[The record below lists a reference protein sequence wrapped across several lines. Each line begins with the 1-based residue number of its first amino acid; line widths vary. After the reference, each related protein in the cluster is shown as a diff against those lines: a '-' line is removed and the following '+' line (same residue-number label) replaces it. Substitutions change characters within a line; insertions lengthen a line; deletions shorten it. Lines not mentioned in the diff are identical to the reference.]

1 MGVGRP
7 SNEEGARQLAPLAP
21 TGPRAHIGGHGVP
34 MLDPRTE
41 RADHEDIDDVM
52 LATTLVPEGVLVLPT
67 VR

>member
-1 MGVGRP
+1 
-7 SNEEGARQLAPLAP
+7 LAATACPCSIRAP
-21 TGPRAHIGGHGVP
+21 
-34 MLDPRTE
+34 E